1 MNNMIQILQVA
12 HSGYEVCLQPTYY
25 NAALLIRISSLFQVF
40 FFFFSMHGYKNC
52 KNLNVKISLESRGA
66 TTRPNFDDYTRVS
79 RLIARKYI
87 LSRSWYSIQSFPRK
101 SSKEHYTRYLA
112 LHTTNTLPFIYSL
125 FIEFSTNAFRKK
137 YIFISYKFYREP
149 FLCIS
154 YFSLFL
160 ISILYANPYRYEAYS
175 KKIYVSTRPTW

>member
-1 MNNMIQILQVA
+1 MVLYLELSKKIFQRTLYALSCI
-12 HSGYEVCLQPTYY
+12 TYH
-25 NAALLIRISSLFQVF
+25 Q
-40 FFFFSMHGYKNC
+40 H
-52 KNLNVKISLESRGA
+52 
-66 TTRPNFDDYTRVS
+66 T
-79 RLIARKYI
+79 
-87 LSRSWYSIQSFPRK
+87 SI
-101 SSKEHYTRYLA
+101 H
-112 LHTTNTLPFIYSL
+112 IYSL

-175 KKIYVSTRPTW
+175 KKYMSARVQRGKCVNMLRIIL